1 MYKTCLKAPFFPQNG
16 KLLKVF
22 PVLHL
27 SERGDTEDKT
37 TSGALINAWSA
48 RIITSK
54 TRLADKKP
62 KSILLSGS
70 HKEVI
75 SLLQHSSG
83 HLAQH
88 RVGEISSLA
97 LHNHKS
103 TAEHHWTP
111 NLRVER
117 ERIKNIEL
125 VFNYTFPS
133 QCLTMFGGIS
143 LSLN

>member
-1 MYKTCLKAPFFPQNG
+1 
-16 KLLKVF
+16 
-22 PVLHL
+22 
-27 SERGDTEDKT
+27 
-37 TSGALINAWSA
+37 LINAWRA
-48 RIITSK
+48 HIITYK

-103 TAEHHWTP
+103 TAEPHWTA
-111 NLRVER
+111 NLWVER
-117 ERIKNIEL
+117 EIIKNIVL
-125 VFNYTFPS
+125 DA
-133 QCLTMFGGIS
+133 
-143 LSLN
+143 LSITYFLHNFFDFLPTN